1 MVAMSPVSGLSE
13 CRKPVK
19 RISQARFLKPFR
31 RFLGIVPQNRFV
43 RTGNKK
49 PGLVKAN
56 AGL

>member
-1 MVAMSPVSGLSE
+1 M
-13 CRKPVK
+13 K
-19 RISQARFLKPFR
+19 RISQAGFLKPFR
-31 RFLGIVPQNRFV
+31 RFLRTILQSRFV